1 MRLNQHASSSS
12 ILSPL
17 LLLWWCS
24 QKAHGYYCCTISHQD
39 KHKYHIFSSYC
50 LFLPQKHL
58 HLLPAIPPLSSC
70 NSSIPLA
77 SVFSSYSHLSLVNA
91 ASHRSLCIVHLFP
104 LPCLVLLC
112 ARLLRF
118 HPLLLDTWIH
128 AFTWEP
134 FYSSHR
140 ALSCAAYTRSCQSVG
155 AVSESEWT
163 GGGARSHLS
172 YVMLHSLL
180 PALFFLPQFPIL
192 STSLHHDLLP
202 CFHVAMQAPGIFAS
216 KKK

>member
-1 MRLNQHASSSS
+1 M
-12 ILSPL
+12 
-17 LLLWWCS
+17 
-24 QKAHGYYCCTISHQD
+24 
-39 KHKYHIFSSYC
+39 
-50 LFLPQKHL
+50 
-58 HLLPAIPPLSSC
+58 
-70 NSSIPLA
+70 
-77 SVFSSYSHLSLVNA
+77 FSSYSHLSLSA
-91 ASHRSLCIVHLFP
+91 ASHHSLCIVHLFP

-134 FYSSHR
+134 FYSSLR

-180 PALFFLPQFPIL
+180 PALFFSPPSPSSPHL
-192 STSLHHDLLP
+192 SIMTSSPVFMSP
-202 CFHVAMQAPGIFAS
+202 CKPLVSLQAKRRKETGGRGGGEY
-216 KKK
+216 KRWG